1 MGTHT
6 MKTTVEISDALLE
19 RARDLLA
26 TEKTTLRAL
35 IEEGLRRVIEEHAE
49 RKPFKLRRAS
59 FGGRGLQ
66 PEMRGADWSTLR
78 SLAYEGRGG

>member
-1 MGTHT
+1 

-19 RARDLLA
+19 KVRPLLA

-35 IEEGLRRVIEEHAE
+35 IEEGLRLVIEEHGE
-49 RKPFKLRRAS
+49 RKPFKLRRVS

-66 PEMRGADWSTLR
+66 PEARDADWSALR

>member
-49 RKPFKLRRAS
+49 RKPFKLRHAS

-66 PEMRGADWSTLR
+66 PEMREADWSTIR

>member
-1 MGTHT
+1 

-35 IEEGLRRVIEEHAE
+35 IEEGLRLVIEEHAE
-49 RKPFKLRRAS
+49 RKPFRLRRAS
-59 FGGRGLQ
+59 FGGRGLS
-66 PEMRGADWSTLR
+66 PELREADWNTLR
-78 SLAYEGRGG
+78 SMAYEGRGG

>member
-1 MGTHT
+1 

-59 FGGRGLQ
+59 FGGRGLL
-66 PEMRGADWSTLR
+66 PDVREAGWSTIR
-78 SLAYEGRGG
+78 SMAYEGRG

>member
-1 MGTHT
+1 MGTHI
-6 MKTTVEISDALLE
+6 MKTTIEISDTLLE
-19 RARDLLA
+19 RARELLA

-35 IEEGLRRVIEEHAE
+35 VEEGLRLVIEEHAE

-66 PEMRGADWSTLR
+66 AEMRDADWSTIR

>member
-49 RKPFKLRRAS
+49 RKPFKLRQAS

-66 PEMRGADWSTLR
+66 PEMREADWSIIR

>member
-6 MKTTVEISDALLE
+6 MKTTVDISDALLE

-26 TEKTTLRAL
+26 AEKTTLRAL
-35 IEEGLRRVIEEHAE
+35 IEEGLRLVIEEHAA
-49 RKPFKLRRAS
+49 RKPFKLRQAS
-59 FGGRGLQ
+59 FKGRGLQ
-66 PEMRGADWSTLR
+66 PGMQGADWETIR

>member
-6 MKTTVEISDALLE
+6 MKTTVDISDALLE

-26 TEKTTLRAL
+26 AEKTTLRAL
-35 IEEGLRRVIEEHAE
+35 IEEGLRLVIDEHAG
-49 RKPFKLRRAS
+49 RKPFKLRQVS
-59 FGGRGLQ
+59 FEGRGLQ
-66 PEMRGADWSTLR
+66 PEVRDADWNTIR

>member
-19 RARDLLA
+19 RARELLA

-35 IEEGLRRVIEEHAE
+35 VEEGLRRVIEEHAE

-66 PEMRGADWSTLR
+66 PEVREADWATIR

>member
-6 MKTTVEISDALLE
+6 MKTTVDISDALLE
-19 RARDLLA
+19 RARDLLT

-35 IEEGLRRVIEEHAE
+35 IEEGLRLVIEEHSQ
-49 RKPFKLRRAS
+49 RRPFRLRRAS

-66 PEMRGADWSTLR
+66 AEMRGADWSTIR
-78 SLAYEGRGG
+78 SMAYEGRGG